1 VALDIAGVISE
12 SKGWKQRRKE
22 MDLVVGVWMLWI
34 LLMFYL
40 TVIAKSLVL
49 KTLTVAI
56 LALSAHDAW
65 SYIKDLKELKE
76 SKAQELENKEKEKS
90 KKDP

>member
-1 VALDIAGVISE
+1 
-12 SKGWKQRRKE
+12 

-56 LALSAHDAW
+56 LALSVHDAW
-65 SYIKDLKELKE
+65 RYINDLKELKE
-76 SKAQELENKEKEKS
+76 EEAQALENKEKEKS